1 MKSINT
7 WGFYFLPPF
16 AFVILAVTS
25 GQAAKI
31 GVESRKCLTMSL
43 IYQEAAVKLELC
55 VIQGELGGPE
65 ACERGGGGDGGGGG
79 SCPGTMTSPPRA
91 RREARRQHE
100 LSSFAGT
107 LLAEWEPLAG

>member
-16 AFVILAVTS
+16 TFVILPVTS

-43 IYQEAAVKLELC
+43 TYQEAAVKLELC

-65 ACERGGGGDGGGGG
+65 ACERGGFSLPVAVVMAVAVGA
-79 SCPGTMTSPPRA
+79 A
-91 RREARRQHE
+91 RGR
-100 LSSFAGT
+100 
-107 LLAEWEPLAG
+107 